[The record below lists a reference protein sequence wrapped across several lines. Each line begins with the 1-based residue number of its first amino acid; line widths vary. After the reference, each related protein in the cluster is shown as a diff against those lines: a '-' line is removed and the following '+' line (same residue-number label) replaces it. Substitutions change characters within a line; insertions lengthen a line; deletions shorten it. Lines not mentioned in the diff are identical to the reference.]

1 MEKKREHRAM
11 CVFDKLRQENNYF
24 KDFSDS
30 NEIERIAGEV
40 RHQFEL
46 MDYPTPIAHIL
57 DKVGFKIYKENLSA
71 NISGVI
77 GVSDS
82 LIEARGCKRI
92 MLINAY
98 ENRGHQRF
106 TMAHELGHYIFDYDG
121 KSDFADEYSLDKERL
136 TSETEIR
143 VNRFAAALLM
153 PKDIFTD
160 KYRFFSLLGYK
171 KEMIVNELSDIFD
184 VSETAILRRIGEL
197 GLEDKI
203 K

>member
-1 MEKKREHRAM
+1 MYKR
-11 CVFDKLRQENNYF
+11 Q
-24 KDFSDS
+24 
-30 NEIERIAGEV
+30 EV

-143 VNRFAAALLM
+143 VNRFACLLYTSFKSSCIKKDSCQYVVKAKIYPAACQ
-153 PKDIFTD
+153 
-160 KYRFFSLLGYK
+160 SLNHIRLH
-171 KEMIVNELSDIFD
+171 
-184 VSETAILRRIGEL
+184 RI
-197 GLEDKI
+197 
-203 K
+203 

>member
-1 MEKKREHRAM
+1 M
-11 CVFDKLRQENNYF
+11 CVFDRLRQENNYF
-24 KDFSDS
+24 IDFYDS

-40 RHQFEL
+40 RYQYEL
-46 MDYPTPIAHIL
+46 LDYPTPIANIL
-57 DKVGFKIYKENLSA
+57 NKVGFKIYKENLSA

-98 ENRGHQRF
+98 GNREHQRF

-136 TSETEIR
+136 TSEMEIR
-143 VNRFAAALLM
+143 VNRFAATLLM

-160 KYRFFSLLGYK
+160 KYKLFSLLGYK
-171 KEMIVNELSDIFD
+171 KETIVNELSDIFD

-197 GLEDKI
+197 GLEDRI

>member
-1 MEKKREHRAM
+1 
-11 CVFDKLRQENNYF
+11 
-24 KDFSDS
+24 
-30 NEIERIAGEV
+30 
-40 RHQFEL
+40 
-46 MDYPTPIAHIL
+46 
-57 DKVGFKIYKENLSA
+57 
-71 NISGVI
+71 
-77 GVSDS
+77 
-82 LIEARGCKRI
+82 

-143 VNRFAAALLM
+143 VNRFAATLLM

-160 KYRFFSLLGYK
+160 KYKLFSLLGYK
-171 KEMIVNELSDIFD
+171 KETIVNELSDIFD

-197 GLEDKI
+197 GLEDGI

>member
-1 MEKKREHRAM
+1 M
-11 CVFDKLRQENNYF
+11 CVFDRLRQENNYF

-30 NEIERIAGEV
+30 NEIKRIVGEV
-40 RHQFEL
+40 RHQIEL
-46 MDYPTPIAHIL
+46 LDYRTPIAHIL
-57 DKVGFKIYKENLSA
+57 DKAGFKIYKENLSA

-77 GVSDS
+77 GGSDF
-82 LIEARGCKRI
+82 LIEARGCERI
-92 MLINAY
+92 LLINAY
-98 ENRGHQRF
+98 ENRGHQHF
-106 TMAHELGHYIFDYDG
+106 ITAHQLWHYIFDYDG
-121 KSDFADEYSLDKERL
+121 KSDFADEYSLDKDKL

-160 KYRFFSLLGYK
+160 KYKLFSLLEYK
-171 KEMIVNELSDIFD
+171 KETIVNELSDIFD

>member
-92 MLINAY
+92 MLNFISNF
-98 ENRGHQRF
+98 Q
-106 TMAHELGHYIFDYDG
+106 
-121 KSDFADEYSLDKERL
+121 
-136 TSETEIR
+136 
-143 VNRFAAALLM
+143 
-153 PKDIFTD
+153 
-160 KYRFFSLLGYK
+160 
-171 KEMIVNELSDIFD
+171 LS
-184 VSETAILRRIGEL
+184 A
-197 GLEDKI
+197 
-203 K
+203 